1 VSVIVYV
8 RNYGCKYL
16 LSCACN
22 LSDISKPSK
31 QESGDRSRP
40 AFLPAQILF
49 GRVKQWVFLMKKF
62 LRYLGLGLLST
73 FLTATPGL
81 GAERISFYYPP
92 FGEFYLS
99 VDSLETFAKEGKI
112 DQDFSFYA
120 SRATPQQLAQL
131 RDLLQQR
138 FNITSTL
145 VSQVTYSPIGEQLM
159 QQLGKLLLTQSRK
172 NGFYAI
178 RASLILAAAD
188 QKGLTVV
195 NLLRKFPSNTIRVNF
210 TQGLKIVDDLSQLLK
225 KKDEVVASIEKE
237 AIAQAAN
244 STTDFFQLPDL
255 RSPGKFRWDKK
266 TFELNDASRS
276 RSLPV
281 DIYVPATQNSQRAKR
296 PATANTTQDSLS
308 PPFPLIVISH
318 GVASD
323 RSTFVYL
330 AQHLASYGF
339 AVAVLEHPGS
349 NAKRFQQ
356 YFAGLAGPP
365 DAAEFINRPLD
376 IKYLLDELE
385 RLEKSDLTLQ
395 GKLNFEQVGAIGQSL
410 GGYTVLTLAGAKI
423 NFNQL
428 RQDCNPDNSSFNL
441 SLALQCQAIELPPK
455 NYELKDDRIK
465 AIIAIN
471 PIDSSILGEAGISQI
486 KIPVMLVAG
495 SQDIFAPPV
504 FEQIRPFTWLSQP
517 NKYLALIE
525 NATHFSAIAG
535 STSKN
540 NVLPVPSALLGPDRA
555 PVYSYLNA
563 LSVAFLETHL
573 LNRPEY
579 RSYLQP
585 SYAQFISKEPLNLSL
600 LQSLSA
606 DQFNQIWNASI
617 PPSVKPS
624 KPQPTP
630 MPTHP

>member
-1 VSVIVYV
+1 
-8 RNYGCKYL
+8 
-16 LSCACN
+16 
-22 LSDISKPSK
+22 
-31 QESGDRSRP
+31 
-40 AFLPAQILF
+40 
-49 GRVKQWVFLMKKF
+49 MKKF

-92 FGEFYLS
+92 FGDFSLS

-120 SRATPQQLAQL
+120 NRATPEQLAQL

-138 FNITSTL
+138 FNVTPTL
-145 VSQVTYSPIGEQLM
+145 VSQVTYSPIGEQLVK
-159 QQLGKLLLTQSRK
+159 QLGKLLLTESRK

-178 RASLILAAAD
+178 RASLILAATD
-188 QKGLTVV
+188 RDGLTVV

-210 TQGLKIVDDLSQLLK
+210 TEGLRIVDQLSQLIK
-225 KKDEVVASIEKE
+225 KKDEVFASLQKE
-237 AIAQAAN
+237 AIAQAAT
-244 STTDFFQLPDL
+244 SKIDFSKQPDL
-255 RSPGKFRWDKK
+255 RSPGKFRWQKK
-266 TFELNDASRS
+266 TFELNDVSRS
-276 RSLPV
+276 RRLPV
-281 DIYVPATQNSQRAKR
+281 DIYLPSTGSQNTKELS
-296 PATANTTQDSLS
+296 S

-318 GVASD
+318 GLASD

-330 AQHLASYGF
+330 AEHLASYGF

-349 NAKRFQQ
+349 NAERFQQ

-376 IKYLLDELE
+376 IKYLLNELQ
-385 RLEKSDLTLQ
+385 RLDKSDPTLQ
-395 GKLNFEQVGAIGQSL
+395 GKFNFQQVGAIGQSF
-410 GGYTVLTLAGAKI
+410 GGYTVLTLAGAEI
-423 NFNQL
+423 NFSQL

-441 SLALQCQAIELPPK
+441 SLFLQCQATDLPLK

-471 PIDSSILGEAGISQI
+471 PIDSSVLGQGEISQI

-504 FEQIRPFTWLSQP
+504 FEQIRPFTWLSDS

-525 NATHFSAIAG
+525 NATHFSAIAKP
-535 STSKN
+535 TPQN
-540 NVLPVPSALLGPDRA
+540 NVLPVPSALLGPDSA
-555 PVYSYLNA
+555 AVYSYLDA

-585 SYAQFISKEPLNLSL
+585 SYGTFISKEPLNLSL
-600 LQSLSA
+600 LQSLSV
-606 DQFNQIWNASI
+606 DQFRQIWSGPNPQES
-617 PPSVKPS
+617 KPS
-624 KPQPTP
+624 NPQPTP
-630 MPTHP
+630 TPR

>member
-1 VSVIVYV
+1 
-8 RNYGCKYL
+8 
-16 LSCACN
+16 
-22 LSDISKPSK
+22 
-31 QESGDRSRP
+31 
-40 AFLPAQILF
+40 
-49 GRVKQWVFLMKKF
+49 MKKF

-92 FGEFYLS
+92 FGEFSLS

-120 SRATPQQLAQL
+120 SRATPEQLAQL

-138 FNITSTL
+138 FNVTPTL
-145 VSQVTYSPIGEQLM
+145 LSQVTYSPIGEQLV
-159 QQLGKLLLTQSRK
+159 QQLGKLLLTESRK

-188 QKGLTVV
+188 QQGLTVV

-210 TQGLKIVDDLSQLLK
+210 TEGLRIVDDLSQLIK
-225 KKDEVVASIEKE
+225 KKDEVFASLQKE
-237 AIAQAAN
+237 AIAQAAT
-244 STTDFFQLPDL
+244 STVDFSQQQDL
-255 RSPGKFRWDKK
+255 RSPGKFTWQKK
-266 TFELNDASRS
+266 TFDLNDISRD
-276 RSLPV
+276 RRLPV
-281 DIYVPATQNSQRAKR
+281 DVYLPTTQNSQL
-296 PATANTTQDSLS
+296 TTQNSLS

-318 GVASD
+318 GIASD

-330 AQHLASYGF
+330 AEHLASYGF

-349 NAKRFQQ
+349 NAQRFQQ

-376 IKYLLDELE
+376 IKYLLNELQ
-385 RLEKSDLTLQ
+385 RLEKSDPTLQ
-395 GKLNFEQVGAIGQSL
+395 GKLNFQQVGAIGQSF

-423 NFNQL
+423 NFEQL
-428 RQDCNPDNSSFNL
+428 RQDCNPNNSSFNL
-441 SLALQCQAIELPPK
+441 SLFLQCQATDLPPK
-455 NYELKDDRIK
+455 NYEFKDDRIK

-471 PIDSSILGEAGISQI
+471 PIDSSVLGEGEVSQI

-504 FEQIRPFTWLSQP
+504 SEQIRPFTWLSDS

-525 NATHFSAIAG
+525 NATHFSAIAEP
-535 STSKN
+535 TPQN
-540 NVLPVPSALLGPDRA
+540 DVLPVPPALLGPDRA
-555 PVYSYLNA
+555 AVYSYLNA

-585 SYAQFISKEPLNLSL
+585 SYATFISKEPLNLSL
-600 LQSLSA
+600 LQSLSV
-606 DQFNQIWNASI
+606 DQFNKIWNGSI
-617 PPSVKPS
+617 PQSVKAS
-624 KPQPTP
+624 NLQPTP
-630 MPTHP
+630 TRP

>member
-1 VSVIVYV
+1 
-8 RNYGCKYL
+8 
-16 LSCACN
+16 
-22 LSDISKPSK
+22 
-31 QESGDRSRP
+31 
-40 AFLPAQILF
+40 
-49 GRVKQWVFLMKKF
+49 MKKF

-73 FLTATPGL
+73 FLSATPGL

-92 FGEFYLS
+92 FGEFSLS
-99 VDSLETFAKEGKI
+99 VDSLETFAKEGRI

-138 FNITSTL
+138 FNITPTL
-145 VSQVTYSPIGEQLM
+145 VSQVTYSPIGKQVM
-159 QQLGKLLLTQSRK
+159 QRLGELLLTESRN

-188 QKGLTVV
+188 QEGLTVV
-195 NLLRKFPSNTIRVNF
+195 NLLRKFPSNTVRVNF
-210 TQGLKIVDDLSQLLK
+210 TEGLSIVDDLSQLLK
-225 KKDEVVASIEKE
+225 KRDEVVVSLQKE
-237 AIAQAAN
+237 AIAEAAI
-244 STTDFFQLPDL
+244 STIDFSQQPDL
-255 RSPGKFRWDKK
+255 RSPGKFRWEKK
-266 TFELNDASRS
+266 SLELNDISRN
-276 RSLPV
+276 RRLPL
-281 DIYVPATQNSQRAKR
+281 DIYLPEAGSQNTKELA
-296 PATANTTQDSLS
+296 S

-318 GVASD
+318 GIASD
-323 RSTFVYL
+323 RSSFVYL
-330 AQHLASYGF
+330 AEHLASYGF

-349 NAKRFQQ
+349 NAERIQL

-376 IKYLLDELE
+376 IKYLLNELQ
-385 RLEKSDLTLQ
+385 RLEKFDPIFQ
-395 GKLNFEQVGAIGQSL
+395 GKLNFQQIGAIGQSF

-423 NFNQL
+423 NFEQL
-428 RQDCNPDNSSFNL
+428 RQDCNRNNSSFNL
-441 SLALQCQAIELPPK
+441 SLALQCQAIDLPPR

-465 AIIAIN
+465 VIMAIN
-471 PIDSSILGEAGISQI
+471 PIDSSILGEGGISQI

-504 FEQIRPFTWLSQP
+504 SEQIRPFTWLSEP

-525 NATHFSAIAG
+525 NATHFSAIAEP
-535 STSKN
+535 TSEN
-540 NVLPVPSALLGPDRA
+540 NVLPVPPALLGPDRA

-573 LNRPEY
+573 LNHPEY

-585 SYAQFISKEPLNLSL
+585 SYATFISKEPLNLSI

-606 DQFNQIWNASI
+606 DQFNQIWNGSTAH
-617 PPSVKPS
+617 SVKPLNL
-624 KPQPTP
+624 QPTP
-630 MPTHP
+630 TNP

>member
-1 VSVIVYV
+1 
-8 RNYGCKYL
+8 
-16 LSCACN
+16 
-22 LSDISKPSK
+22 
-31 QESGDRSRP
+31 
-40 AFLPAQILF
+40 
-49 GRVKQWVFLMKKF
+49 MKKF

-81 GAERISFYYPP
+81 GAERISFFYPP
-92 FGEFYLS
+92 FGDFSLS
-99 VDSLETFAKEGKI
+99 VDSLETFAKVGKI

-120 SRATPQQLAQL
+120 NRATPEQLAQL

-138 FNITSTL
+138 FNITPTL
-145 VSQVTYSPIGEQLM
+145 VSQVTYSPIGEQLVK
-159 QQLGKLLLTQSRK
+159 QLGRLLLTESRK

-188 QKGLTVV
+188 REGLTVV

-210 TQGLKIVDDLSQLLK
+210 TEGLRIVDDLSQLIK
-225 KKDEVVASIEKE
+225 RKDEVFASLHKE
-237 AIAQAAN
+237 AIAQAATSN
-244 STTDFFQLPDL
+244 IDFSKQPDL
-255 RSPGKFRWDKK
+255 RSPGKFTWQKK
-266 TFELNDASRS
+266 SLELNDISRS
-276 RSLPV
+276 RRLPV
-281 DIYVPATQNSQRAKR
+281 DIYLPSAGSQSTKEL
-296 PATANTTQDSLS
+296 SS

-318 GVASD
+318 GLASD

-330 AQHLASYGF
+330 AEHLASYGF

-349 NAKRFQQ
+349 NAERFQQ

-376 IKYLLDELE
+376 IKYLLNELQ
-385 RLEKSDLTLQ
+385 RLDKSDPTLQ
-395 GKLNFEQVGAIGQSL
+395 GKLNFQQVGAIGQSF
-410 GGYTVLTLAGAKI
+410 GGYTVLTLAGANI
-423 NFNQL
+423 NFEQL

-441 SLALQCQAIELPPK
+441 SLFLQCQATDLPPK

-471 PIDSSILGEAGISQI
+471 PIDSSVLGQGGISQI

-495 SQDIFAPPV
+495 SQDVFAPPV
-504 FEQIRPFTWLSQP
+504 FEQIRPFTWLSDS

-525 NATHFSAIAG
+525 NATHFSAIAEP
-535 STSKN
+535 TAQN
-540 NVLPVPSALLGPDRA
+540 DVLPVPPALLGPDRA
-555 PVYSYLNA
+555 AVYSYLNA

-585 SYAQFISKEPLNLSL
+585 SYGTFISKEPLNLSL
-600 LQSLSA
+600 LQSLSV
-606 DQFNQIWNASI
+606 DQFRQIWSGPTPQASKL
-617 PPSVKPS
+617 SN
-624 KPQPTP
+624 PQPTP
-630 MPTHP
+630 TLR

>member
-1 VSVIVYV
+1 
-8 RNYGCKYL
+8 
-16 LSCACN
+16 
-22 LSDISKPSK
+22 
-31 QESGDRSRP
+31 
-40 AFLPAQILF
+40 
-49 GRVKQWVFLMKKF
+49 MKKF

-112 DQDFSFYA
+112 DEDFSFYA
-120 SRATPQQLAQL
+120 NRATPQQLAQL

-138 FNITSTL
+138 FNVTPTL
-145 VSQVTYSPIGEQLM
+145 VSQVTYSPIGEEVV
-159 QQLGKLLLTQSRK
+159 QQLGKLLLTESRK

-210 TQGLKIVDDLSQLLK
+210 TEGLRIVDDLSQLIK
-225 KKDEVVASIEKE
+225 KKDEVFASLQKE

-244 STTDFFQLPDL
+244 STVDFSQQPDL
-255 RSPGKFRWDKK
+255 RSPGKFRWQKK
-266 TFELNDASRS
+266 SLELNDISRS
-276 RSLPV
+276 RRLPV
-281 DIYVPATQNSQRAKR
+281 DIYLPEAGSQS
-296 PATANTTQDSLS
+296 QGEVS
-308 PPFPLIVISH
+308 FPLVIISH

-330 AQHLASYGF
+330 AEHLVSYGF

-349 NAKRFQQ
+349 NAERFQL

-376 IKYLLDELE
+376 IKYLLNELQ
-385 RLEKSDLTLQ
+385 RLDKSDPTLQ
-395 GKLNFEQVGAIGQSL
+395 GKLNFQQIGAIGQSL

-428 RQDCNPDNSSFNL
+428 RQDCKPNNSSFNL
-441 SLALQCQAIELPPK
+441 SLFLQCQATKLPPR

-465 AIIAIN
+465 AIMAIN
-471 PIDSSILGEAGISQI
+471 PIDSSILGEGSVSQI

-504 FEQIRPFTWLSQP
+504 FEQIRPFTWLSDS

-525 NATHFSAIAG
+525 NATHFSAIG
-535 STSKN
+535 ELTSQN
-540 NVLPVPSALLGPDRA
+540 DVLPVPPALLGPDRA
-555 PVYSYLNA
+555 AVYSYLKA
-563 LSVAFLETHL
+563 LSVAFMETHL

-579 RSYLQP
+579 RPYLQP
-585 SYAQFISKEPLNLSL
+585 SYATFISKEPLNLSI

-606 DQFNQIWNASI
+606 DQFNQIWNGSTPQSA
-617 PPSVKPS
+617 KPS
-624 KPQPTP
+624 NLQPTP
-630 MPTHP
+630 THL